1 MLFTDERK
9 NQHIKNKS
17 SKRIVPIHPKVME
30 MGFEEYYMS
39 VRAKRK
45 ERLFYQL
52 SYSDANHYTDK
63 MSKWFGRYL
72 DELGIKSKR
81 KVFHSFRHLVKPE
94 LRDAGIPQEYQNAIC
109 GWEGQDTG
117 ERTYGSNFK
126 INVLYNE
133 LCKLKYPFLDE
144 NLKKIRERQITPR
157 LALQYR
163 LYPNVDRTLDF
174 AKKKKEI

>member
-1 MLFTDERK
+1 MRQFFSTVNFR
-9 NQHIKNKS
+9 
-17 SKRIVPIHPKVME
+17 
-30 MGFEEYYMS
+30 
-39 VRAKRK
+39 
-45 ERLFYQL
+45 
-52 SYSDANHYTDK
+52 YSLNTNDYNIAT
-63 MSKWFGRYL
+63 
-72 DELGIKSKR
+72 
-81 KVFHSFRHLVKPE
+81 HLVKRE
-94 LRDAGIPQEYQNAIC
+94 AF
-109 GWEGQDTG
+109 TG

>member
-1 MLFTDERK
+1 MP
-9 NQHIKNKS
+9 
-17 SKRIVPIHPKVME
+17 VHPKLIE
-30 MGFEEYYMS
+30 IGFEEYLMS

-72 DELGIKSKR
+72 DELGIISKR

-94 LRDAGIPQEYQNAIC
+94 LRDADIPQEYQNAIC
-109 GWEGQDTG
+109 GWEGQDTD
-117 ERTYGSNFK
+117 ERTYDSNFK

-133 LCKLKYPFLDE
+133 LCKLHFPFLED
-144 NLKKIRERQITPR
+144 NLKKIKERKISPR
-157 LALQYR
+157 LTLQIR
-163 LYPNVDRTLDF
+163 LYPDTDRTLDF